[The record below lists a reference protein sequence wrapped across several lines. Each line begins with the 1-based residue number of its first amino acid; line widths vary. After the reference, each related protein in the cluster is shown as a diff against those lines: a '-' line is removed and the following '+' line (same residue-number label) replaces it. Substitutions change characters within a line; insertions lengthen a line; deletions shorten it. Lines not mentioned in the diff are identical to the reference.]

1 MTLGEQIRE
10 ARERKNLSQEEL
22 AEQVGVS
29 RQAVSKWEN
38 DTAVPHGGNRE
49 VLSSILELTDL
60 APEPVYKTP
69 VHAWIG
75 WALAAVLLLLIVCM
89 SIGVIPFF
97 VFQKPTEDVPAF
109 PVESISA
116 PEEPSI
122 KRIRFYDS
130 DEKEV
135 EADALWYNAAAMD
148 SILIEWEGGAL
159 ESIKMFAVPTGTET
173 LEQTE
178 LLLTK
183 MITEDGEAALLR
195 AETLQNISMAHVYF
209 ELDFGDITV
218 ISEDFNIFFDESILK
233 E

>member
-38 DTAVPHGGNRE
+38 DTAVPHGVNRE
-49 VLSSILELTDL
+49 VLSQILELTDL
-60 APEPVYKTP
+60 APEPVCKTP

-75 WALAAVLLLLIVCM
+75 WALAAVLLILTVCI
-89 SIGVIPFF
+89 SIGRIPLL
-97 VFQKPTEDVPAF
+97 VLQKPTEDISVF
-109 PVESISA
+109 PVESVSA
-116 PEEPSI
+116 PAEPSI

-130 DEKEV
+130 EEKEV

-148 SILIEWEGGAL
+148 SILIEWEGGTL
-159 ESIKMFAVPTGTET
+159 ETIKMFSVPTGTET

-183 MITEDGEAALLR
+183 MITDDGKAALLR

-209 ELDFGDITV
+209 ELDFGDTTV
-218 ISEDFNIFFDESILK
+218 ISEDFNIFYDESIL
-233 E
+233 EE

>member
-38 DTAVPHGGNRE
+38 DTAVPHGVNRE
-49 VLSSILELTDL
+49 VLSQILEITDL
-60 APEPVYKTP
+60 VPEPVYKTP

-75 WALAAVLLLLIVCM
+75 WALAAVLLVLTVCI
-89 SIGVIPFF
+89 SIGLIPLL
-97 VFQKPTEDVPAF
+97 VLQKPTEDTPVF
-109 PVESISA
+109 PVESVSVSA
-116 PEEPSI
+116 EPSI

-130 DEKEV
+130 EEKEV
-135 EADALWYNAAAMD
+135 DADALWYNAAAMD
-148 SILIEWEGGAL
+148 SILIEWEGGTL
-159 ESIKMFAVPTGTET
+159 ESIKMFSVPTGTET

-183 MITEDGEAALLR
+183 MITDEGKAALLC
-195 AETLQNISMAHVYF
+195 AEALQNISMAHVCF
-209 ELDFGDITV
+209 ELDFGDTTV
-218 ISEDFNIFFDESILK
+218 ISEDFNIFYDKSIL
-233 E
+233 EE